1 MGEKPDLDQLSIA
14 IGNPSRMSMLALL
27 MEGRALTAK
36 ELAYGSG
43 IEPGAA
49 TGHLHQLVSAGLIH
63 YVNQGRF
70 KYFQLATP
78 EVAMLIET
86 MMTLAPHK
94 KVKRKLP
101 AKELCDAR
109 YCYDHLAGK
118 LGTQIYNFLIDNN
131 LLESDCRNLRLTPQ
145 GKECFEKMGIDVK
158 SFEQGQRKNAYQ
170 CLDWS
175 ERTFHIGGALG
186 HTLATFFADDKW
198 ICRRKNS
205 RVVDVTERGKLLF
218 EKHFAFKLE

>member
-1 MGEKPDLDQLSIA
+1 MHEEPDLNQLAIA
-14 IGNPSRMSMLALL
+14 IGNPNRACMLALL

-49 TGHLHQLVSAGLIH
+49 TGHLHQLVEAGLIN
-63 YVNQGRF
+63 YVCQGRF

-78 EVAMLIET
+78 EVAMLVET

-118 LGTQIYNFLIDNN
+118 LGTQIYKMLIEKNFLETDH
-131 LLESDCRNLRLTPQ
+131 RNLRLTQQ
-145 GKECFEKMGIDVK
+145 GRECFENIGIDIA
-158 SFEQGQRKNAYQ
+158 SIEQSHRKRAYQ

-186 HTLATFFADDKW
+186 NTLACFFTENRW
-198 ICRRKNS
+198 ISRRKNS
-205 RVVDVTERGKLLF
+205 RVVDVTEKGKDLF
-218 EKHFAFKLE
+218 EKHFSFKF

>member
-1 MGEKPDLDQLSIA
+1 MSEEPDLNQLSIA
-14 IGNPSRMSMLALL
+14 IGNPSRMCMLALL

-49 TGHLHQLVSAGLIH
+49 TGHLSQLVNAGLIH
-63 YVNQGRF
+63 YVSQGRF

-94 KVKRKLP
+94 KVRRKLP

-118 LGTQIYNFLIDNN
+118 LGTQIYNFLIENN
-131 LLESDCRNLRLTPQ
+131 FLETNFRNLRLTPQ
-145 GKECFEKMGIDVK
+145 GRECFEKLGIDVN
-158 SFEQGQRKNAYQ
+158 SFEQGQRKKAYQ

-186 HTLATFFADDKW
+186 NTLANFFAEDKW

-205 RVVDVTERGKLLF
+205 RVVEITEKGKRLF
-218 EKHFAFKLE
+218 EQHFSFKLE